1 MMPLGPHIRAFEMA
15 DATGVSDLI
24 SATLRTSNVRDY
36 PEDFLSRVEASLAP
50 PSLRELANERLILVA
65 VEGDAI
71 VGTASLGRDQ
81 LPAASGLVLMID
93 DQKNPSTVPK

>member
-1 MMPLGPHIRAFEMA
+1 M
-15 DATGVSDLI
+15 
-24 SATLRTSNVRDY
+24 RDY
-36 PEDFLSRVEASLAP
+36 PEDFLSRAEASPAP